1 MKNYTLIGNTP
12 MINITYRYQGK
23 EKHIY
28 VKLEMFMKKHTIIG
42 NTPMINITYRYKG
55 KENNIY
61 AKLEMFNVT
70 GSIKDRVAYYIINNA
85 KEKGILK
92 ENMPIIEATSG
103 NTGISLSALGAYYKH
118 PVYIFMPD
126 WASKERI
133 ELMKLYGANITL
145 ISKEE
150 GGFIKCVEEA
160 KKLAKELNGFLANQ
174 FENEDN
180 ILAHYETTGKEILEQ
195 LKEKK
200 IGGFVSGVGTGG
212 TLMGI
217 GKRLKETDNQIKIY
231 ALEPEKMPI
240 LSKGK
245 ILGQHKIEG
254 IGDDFVPDIFKRNT
268 EIIEKDI
275 LLINDDDAMNM
286 ARKLA
291 KQLGLGVG
299 ISSGANFI
307 GAVLAQEKLEENVE
321 GKVEVNEENVLE
333 ENNKESIVT
342 VFADDNKKYL
352 STDLV
357 NNMKNNKYFMSNN
370 VELLNYEEI
379 I

>member
-1 MKNYTLIGNTP
+1 MKN
-12 MINITYRYQGK
+12 
-23 EKHIY
+23 
-28 VKLEMFMKKHTIIG
+28 HTVIG

-55 KENNIY
+55 RENNIY

-70 GSIKDRVAYYIINNA
+70 GSIKDRVAYYIIKNA
-85 KEKGILK
+85 KEKRILK
-92 ENMPIIEATSG
+92 DNMPIIEATSG

-195 LKEKK
+195 LDGRK
-200 IGGFVSGVGTGG
+200 IAGFVSGVGTGG
-212 TLMGI
+212 TLIGI

-275 LLINDDDAMNM
+275 LLINDEDAMNM

-291 KQLGLGVG
+291 KELGLGVG
-299 ISSGANFI
+299 ISSGANLI

-321 GKVEVNEENVLE
+321 GN
-333 ENNKESIVT
+333 IVT
-342 VFADDNKKYL
+342 VLADDNKKYL
-352 STDLV
+352 STDLGKEIV
-357 NNMKNNKYFMSNN
+357 KDVRFISNQ
-370 VELLNYEEI
+370 VELLDYEI
-379 I
+379 V

>member
-1 MKNYTLIGNTP
+1 MENDTVIGNTP
-12 MINITYRYQGK
+12 MIKIK
-23 EKHIY
+23 
-28 VKLEMFMKKHTIIG
+28 
-42 NTPMINITYRYKG
+42 YRYKG
-55 KENNIY
+55 KQSNIY
-61 AKLEMFNVT
+61 AKLEMFNLT
-70 GSIKDRVAYYIINNA
+70 GSIKDRVAYYIIKNA
-85 KEKGILK
+85 KEKGILR

-103 NTGISLSALGAYYKH
+103 NTGISLSAIGAYYKH

-160 KKLAKELNGFLANQ
+160 KNFAKKLNGFLANQ

-180 ILAHYETTGKEILEQ
+180 VLAHYETTGKEILEQ
-195 LKEKK
+195 LEGKK
-200 IGGFVSGVGTGG
+200 IAGFVSGVGTGG

-217 GKRLKETDNQIKIY
+217 GKRLKENDNKIKIY

-240 LSKGK
+240 LSNGK

-254 IGDDFVPDIFKRNT
+254 IGDDFVPDIFKRNAG
-268 EIIEKDI
+268 IIEKDI
-275 LLINDDDAMNM
+275 LLINDDDAINM

-291 KQLGLGVG
+291 KELGLGVG

-307 GAVLAQEKLEENVE
+307 GAVLAQKNLE
-321 GKVEVNEENVLE
+321 GDM
-333 ENNKESIVT
+333 VT

-352 STDLV
+352 STDLGKEIV
-357 NNMKNNKYFMSNN
+357 KDVSFISNQ
-370 VELLNYEEI
+370 VELLDYEI
-379 I
+379 V